1 MLKGQGQLGLQG
13 KFQLIQGN
21 VRLFQ
26 HSRLKQKKNKENK
39 KAGEWLHYL
48 YD

>member
-1 MLKGQGQLGLQG
+1 MLQVQGHPGLQS
-13 KFQLIQGN
+13 KFQVIQSS

-26 HSRLKQKKNKENK
+26 YTRLKQNKNKENK